1 MLHLATTIGMQFL
14 MQVALIWHCEFGC
27 WITLNDAAFGVSTI
41 AVISVLVLILYVGA
55 GSTLAFHTGNPQ
67 ATDGSERM
75 RIDSSGNLIVGGT
88 SSGANSATTLY
99 ATGLV
104 ISRSTDTGGTII
116 ADRDVALDGTIID
129 FRKQN
134 ATVGSIGALT
144 SDIVIGSRNDV
155 GFKIYAPNSDG
166 TSSTIHPIKPVNGA
180 AVDAKMDLGYAA
192 GRFKDLYLSGG
203 VYLGGTGAAN
213 KLDDYEEG
221 TFTPT
226 IANLTNLTGTAS
238 ITRAIYTKVG
248 NLCTIQVRI
257 SGLTITSASANSV
270 FSATLPTA
278 AAMDAAGTPA
288 VMGVARG
295 TSSFASGVVAD
306 YTGGNATQIQVL
318 FLAETTAS
326 SGTLDIEYSLT
337 YRTA

>member
-1 MLHLATTIGMQFL
+1 MTIEHATDTGIQFFSATQTQL
-14 MQVALIWHCEFGC
+14 RFG
-27 WITLNDAAFGVSTI
+27 DAAST
-41 AVISVLVLILYVGA
+41 GA
-55 GSTLAFHTGNPQ
+55 GSIIYEH
-67 ATDGSERM
+67 ATDKLRLSTDSLITFEDGGVERM

-203 VYLGGTGAAN
+203 VYLGGTGSAN

-221 TFTPT
+221 TWTPSIT
-226 IANLTNLTGTAS
+226 NHSGSTSGQTVAGRYVKVGRICHFQGVLTQGTGTV
-238 ITRAIYTKVG
+238 TG
-248 NLCTIQVRI
+248 QVNI
-257 SGLTITSASANSV
+257 EGFPFT
-270 FSATLPTA
+270 
-278 AAMDAAGTPA
+278 AAGTFGHISFNSSSSA
-288 VMGVARG
+288 NLQISAAR
-295 TSSFASGVVAD
+295 VVAGQNSFSLKGYD
-306 YTGGNATQIQVL
+306 GTGL
-318 FLAETTAS
+318 S
-326 SGTLDIEYSLT
+326 SGSGDVNICFEGTFEVS
-337 YRTA
+337 